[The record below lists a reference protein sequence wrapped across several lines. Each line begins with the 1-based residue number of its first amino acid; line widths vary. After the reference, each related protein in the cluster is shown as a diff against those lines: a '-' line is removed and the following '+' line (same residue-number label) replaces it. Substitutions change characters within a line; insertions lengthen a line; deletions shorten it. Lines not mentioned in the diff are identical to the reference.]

1 MADLDERLDRLIT
14 DQESM
19 RKVLEMA
26 KTILAQRDSTEPESA
41 TEPEPTA
48 QGTVSEPDLSSLLS
62 TIMSQPAS
70 QSTQPENSP
79 AGASQQ
85 NPQGVSALA
94 AVLPQLLQAMS
105 GQSDLIKQERVT
117 LLRAMRPYLKDT
129 RLNSIDRAL
138 KMANMTKA
146 ATAALHALGR

>member
-26 KTILAQRDSTEPESA
+26 KTILAQRDSAGPASA
-41 TEPEPTA
+41 TEPEPAATE
-48 QGTVSEPDLSSLLS
+48 TVPESDLSSLLS

-70 QSTQPENSP
+70 QSRQPENSP
-79 AGASQQ
+79 AGAPQQ

-105 GQSDLIKQERVT
+105 GQSDLVKQERVT

-146 ATAALHALGR
+146 AAAALHALGR

>member
-26 KTILAQRDSTEPESA
+26 QAILAQRDSNEPDSA
-41 TEPEPTA
+41 IKSEPVSAETAPTA
-48 QGTVSEPDLSSLLS
+48 PDLSSLLS
-62 TIMSQPAS
+62 TIV
-70 QSTQPENSP
+70 
-79 AGASQQ
+79 SQQ
-85 NPQGVSALA
+85 TAPTAAAEDPATRQQQTPQGLSALA

-105 GQSDLIKQERVT
+105 GQGDLIKQERVT
-117 LLRAMRPYLKDT
+117 LVRAMRPYLKDT
-129 RLNSIDRAL
+129 RANSIERAL